1 MLFNKVAIV
10 EYPVRSNPLHY
21 CQVNTMNV
29 KKQFADIIAVLEANP
44 NKKVS
49 SIMDEVLAL
58 CSKKS
63 NGGSNGSTLYKDA
76 EGKVVAVFCYYHKKW
91 ELVSKC
97 EYGSKANTASGLNTM
112 CKEGVSNWTKQQ
124 RVNKTAKAELLDKV
138 AKGEV
143 ASDDIAAALEKIDE
157 ATKVVVDRE
166 DGHGFVT
173 IDDLE
178 ALLN

>member
-1 MLFNKVAIV
+1 
-10 EYPVRSNPLHY
+10 
-21 CQVNTMNV
+21 MNV

-49 SIMDEVLAL
+49 SVMDEILAL

-63 NGGSNGSTLYKDA
+63 NGGSNGSTLYKNAD
-76 EGKVVAVFCYYHKKW
+76 GKVVAVFCYYHKKW
-91 ELVSKC
+91 ELVADC

-124 RVNKTAKAELLDKV
+124 RLSKQAKAELLDKV

-143 ASDDIAAALEKIDE
+143 VVDNITAELERIDE
-157 ATKVVVDRE
+157 STKAVVDRE
-166 DGHGFVT
+166 DGHGFAT
-173 IDDLE
+173 IEDLE
-178 ALLN
+178 ALFA